1 MPSGHGSRW
10 CPQPIKLDAMSGITT
25 VAPFLML
32 VSAAAAFGQTAPA
45 QRPASLTGPI
55 DKLNLGAT
63 MRYIQERLNGQG
75 KVSFQA
81 TGIFTPAP
89 PNKPVRMVNETSF
102 VISEAVADG
111 AGCTLAMHLVDESK
125 DESGGYSKDES
136 SVRLSLR
143 DVETLEI
150 QSVVDGYR
158 TGVERNTTWEVFPPT
173 FILHILLNSGKSY
186 YDRSRRTDE
195 KGEVRET
202 EGEMRG
208 GFWIYFG
215 EEEGA
220 RMMAEAMEHAGELCA
235 K

>member
-1 MPSGHGSRW
+1 MKTGT
-10 CPQPIKLDAMSGITT
+10 L
-25 VAPFLML
+25 VVVLM
-32 VSAAAAFGQTAPA
+32 ACAAAFGQTTQPQPA
-45 QRPASLTGPI
+45 ATPPGPI
-55 DKLNLGAT
+55 DKMNLTDT
-63 MRYIQERLNGQG
+63 MRYIQDRLNGQS

-81 TGIFTPAP
+81 TGTFTPAP
-89 PNKPVRMVNETSF
+89 PSKPVRMVNETSF
-102 VISEAVADG
+102 TISDAVADG

-125 DESGGYSKDES
+125 DESGASSKDES
-136 SVRLSLR
+136 SVRLVLR

-150 QSVVDGYR
+150 QSVLDGYK

-186 YDRSRRTDE
+186 HDRSRTTDE

-220 RMMAEAMEHAGELCA
+220 RMMAEAIEHAGELCG